1 MAKEKTKKFKQ
12 DRKLWFRIFK
22 WFIKIR
28 YRRPKFVYLGEK
40 PTTQSVILTNHIGA
54 RVPLTLELYADFPMR
69 YWGTHEMNTS
79 FKMLYKHMTVDYYH
93 EILRWNI
100 HLARLFCLIAAPLTY
115 LFYKGLRLV
124 STYKDYRFRK
134 SIDESIELIKE
145 GNNIV
150 IFPENSEDGYLDE
163 LKEFYPGFVLFCER
177 ALKRGYD
184 LPIFASYLRR
194 KTNTFMFDK
203 PIMFSELKKMHQN
216 KYDMAKYLLDRT
228 NDLGKMYLKLI
239 PKYGT

>member
-1 MAKEKTKKFKQ
+1 M
-12 DRKLWFRIFK
+12 
-22 WFIKIR
+22 
-28 YRRPKFVYLGEK
+28 
-40 PTTQSVILTNHIGA
+40 ILTNHIGA

-194 KTNTFMFDK
+194 KLILLCSINQLCFLN
-203 PIMFSELKKMHQN
+203 LKKCIKINMIWLN
-216 KYDMAKYLLDRT
+216 TYLIALT
-228 NDLGKMYLKLI
+228 I
-239 PKYGT
+239 